1 MRKIFSLLSKIKIRV
16 ISKQPQDLR
25 VTESNWVVYN
35 YFWTKEN
42 LKVFSIFCREPSN
55 KVVINQKENKLVL
68 RWKKLWQITNG
79 EIFPPMLSQG
89 RWIVFREKNYE
100 KKNCWNS
107 PFQWLTVTF
116 VHCIGLLRVAVTQL
130 HVRDLSIHWHYV
142 TDGGFA
148 IFGESRKRVVHDGLE
163 IIRHA
168 IINNFSSPFPFGE
181 SVFETW
187 RRKTSEW

>member
-1 MRKIFSLLSKIKIRV
+1 MALFLITTAKRMRKIFSLLSKIKIRV

-100 KKNCWNS
+100 KKIVEIALFNGLPLHLYIALVCCAS
-107 PFQWLTVTF
+107 PS
-116 VHCIGLLRVAVTQL
+116 
-130 HVRDLSIHWHYV
+130 LSSTYG
-142 TDGGFA
+142 T
-148 IFGESRKRVVHDGLE
+148 
-163 IIRHA
+163 
-168 IINNFSSPFPFGE
+168 FPFIGTTLRMVGLPFLE
-181 SVFETW
+181 KAVNG
-187 RRKTSEW
+187 